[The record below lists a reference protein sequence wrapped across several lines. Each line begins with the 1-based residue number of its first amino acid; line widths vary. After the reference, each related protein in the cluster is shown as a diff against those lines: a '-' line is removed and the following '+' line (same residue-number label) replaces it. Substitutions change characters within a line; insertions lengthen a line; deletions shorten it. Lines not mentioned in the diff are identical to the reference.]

1 MKVTHTVFHIE
12 SDEEKHIL
20 AQALAKEL
28 VKNESVMVEEAES
41 NVPPQYIPYQ
51 DDEDDEPCDCLN
63 LAGDTLKPIQ
73 TAEEAPIKLIP
84 VLSENGP
91 VNGLRSY
98 IHRHKDSDIETPVYV
113 STIPCDEDEDAE
125 AAKKTAIVGLM
136 KVMAQSDKEE
146 HREAVRNFL
155 RNIPNRRVDE
165 EHIFTCEDGRQVAV
179 PESLI
184 YHIKNNL

>member
-1 MKVTHTVFHIE
+1 MKVTYTVFHIE
-12 SDEEKHIL
+12 SDEEKRIL

-28 VKNESVMVEEAES
+28 IKNESVMVEEAGS
-41 NVPPQYIPYQ
+41 NELPQYIPYP
-51 DDEDDEPCDCLN
+51 DDEQCECSNFD
-63 LAGDTLKPIQ
+63 GDTLKPIE
-73 TAEEAPIKLIP
+73 TATTTPMKLIP

-113 STIPCDEDEDAE
+113 SEVPCDGEDAE
-125 AAKKTAIVGLM
+125 AKKAAVIALM
-136 KVMAQSDKEE
+136 KAMAQADEEIDKK
-146 HREAVRNFL
+146 EAVRNFI
-155 RNIPNRRVDE
+155 RNISNRQVDE
-165 EHIFTCEDGRQVAV
+165 DHIFTCEDGRQVAV

>member
-12 SDEEKHIL
+12 SDEEKRIL

-28 VKNESVMVEEAES
+28 IKNESVMVEEAGS
-41 NVPPQYIPYQ
+41 NKLPQYIPYP
-51 DDEDDEPCDCLN
+51 DDEPCECSNFD
-63 LAGDTLKPIQ
+63 GDTLKPIE
-73 TAEEAPIKLIP
+73 TATITPMKLIP

-98 IHRHKDSDIETPVYV
+98 IHRHKDSDTETPVYV
-113 STIPCDEDEDAE
+113 SEVPCDGEDAE
-125 AAKKTAIVGLM
+125 AKKAAVIALM
-136 KVMAQSDKEE
+136 KAMAQSDEE
-146 HREAVRNFL
+146 EDKKEAVRNFI
-155 RNIPNRRVDE
+155 RNIPNRQVDE
-165 EHIFTCEDGRQVAV
+165 DHIFTCEDGRQVAV

>member
-12 SDEEKHIL
+12 SDEEKRIL

-28 VKNESVMVEEAES
+28 IKNESVMVEEAGS
-41 NVPPQYIPYQ
+41 NEPPQYIPYP
-51 DDEDDEPCDCLN
+51 DDEPCECSN
-63 LAGDTLKPIQ
+63 FAGDTLKPIE
-73 TAEEAPIKLIP
+73 TANITTMKLIP

-113 STIPCDEDEDAE
+113 SEVPCDGEDAE
-125 AAKKTAIVGLM
+125 AKKAAVIALM
-136 KVMAQSDKEE
+136 KAMAQSDEE
-146 HREAVRNFL
+146 ADKKEAVRNFI
-155 RNIPNRRVDE
+155 RNISNRQVDE
-165 EHIFTCEDGRQVAV
+165 DHIFTCEDGRQVAV